1 MKVVIDTNVWIESIS
16 KRSRFHPIYKSF
28 LDGKFKLLL
37 SNEILLEYEEI
48 ITSHCKHI
56 DQIRFMFLMRISP
69 YVIQISPSFR
79 FGLITTDPADNKFVD
94 CSIAGQADFLVTS
107 DKHFQILS
115 PEGFPS
121 VNVISPEKFIKFF
134 LSDKSLPYIFNFTP

>member
-16 KRSRFHPIYKSF
+16 KKSRFHPIYKSF
-28 LDGKFKLLL
+28 LDGKFNLLL

-48 ITSHCKHI
+48 ITSHCKYI
-56 DQIRFMFLMRISP
+56 DQMRYIFLMRISP

-94 CSIAGQADFLVTS
+94 CSIAGQADFLITS

-115 PEGFPS
+115 HKSFPP
-121 VNVISPEKFIKFF
+121 VNVILPEKFIK
-134 LSDKSLPYIFNFTP
+134 SLLNDY